1 MLFKKLTKKITAGI
15 MAAAFGMTMTFS
27 VPSKAEAIGVGD
39 AISIGATL
47 ISASQY
53 SKQIN
58 QQMNYLDNDE
68 EGREALYQEFRQK
81 YGVNT
86 DANLNYRLDRIMENL
101 TRAVGKVDP
110 TIYDKPYKYF
120 IANQESLNAACGMG
134 HVMMVNA
141 GTFYLVPSD
150 DEIAA
155 VVGHEMGHGQKD
167 HVIKGQKKNLTK
179 AVIAQIGSTA
189 VGGGV
194 IANTVI
200 SLAANNSIQ
209 HTNKAHETE
218 ADNLAWEYML
228 KTDYNIGA
236 CAAVMQRFA
245 ELSKDGGKDRNKIE
259 ALINPSDHPGTQRRR
274 DNYANKLYEYSGK
287 HASAKDGVITING
300 KTFTTVAAANS
311 MSSAERSFFVLGNLA
326 KAYHNGKTSSAA
338 TVSNG
343 TIYLD
348 NMAIMTPAAGDEDAY
363 TLAERLTELINT
375 PAPTKDKKSDKK
387 DKKSK
392 KSDSK
397 KAA

>member
-1 MLFKKLTKKITAGI
+1 MMFKNLSKKITAGI
-15 MAAAFGMTMTFS
+15 MAVAFGMTMTFS
-27 VPSKAEAIGVGD
+27 VPSTAEAIGVGD

-53 SKQIN
+53 SKQISK
-58 QQMNYLDNDE
+58 QMNYLDNDE
-68 EGREALYQEFRQK
+68 EGREALYQEFRK
-81 YGVNT
+81 NYGVNN
-86 DANLNYRLDRIMENL
+86 DPALNSRLDRIMENL
-101 TRAVGKVDP
+101 TRAVGRVDP

-179 AVIAQIGSTA
+179 AVIAQVGSTA
-189 VGGGV
+189 VGGG
-194 IANTVI
+194 ILANAVI
-200 SLAANNSIQ
+200 SIAANNSIQ

-245 ELSKDGGKDRNKIE
+245 DLSKDGGKDRNKIE

-300 KTFTTVAAANS
+300 KTFTTVAAANK
-311 MSSAERSFFVLGNLA
+311 MTSAERSFFVLGNLA

-348 NMAIMTPAAGDEDAY
+348 NMAIMTPAEGDEDAY
-363 TLAERLTELINT
+363 ILAERLTELINT
-375 PAPTKDKKSDKK
+375 PNSNKDKKSDKK